1 MLNIGLYIENTF
13 TFVFELEGTFIEPPK
28 VVGNPIKSFS
38 RLDFGL
44 GSHITCLKYQHIHI
58 YVCMLPDWWYRKELY
73 NPSKINYL
81 NYSISW
87 MKFFYVNRTAF
98 EYEILDIIYMT
109 GEIITDMINIYITA
123 LAKIIK
129 WKI

>member
-58 YVCMLPDWWYRKELY
+58 YVCMLPD
-73 NPSKINYL
+73 
-81 NYSISW
+81 
-87 MKFFYVNRTAF
+87 
-98 EYEILDIIYMT
+98 
-109 GEIITDMINIYITA
+109 
-123 LAKIIK
+123 
-129 WKI
+129 